1 MHILDQRVLRFV
13 GIEVKDNEPVGVFKC
28 NNKQGFI
35 SLTQLLDLD
44 MRGLF
49 ASNKNFIT
57 SLGLDYF
64 NHCSVTNKWTLVH
77 VMHKKES
84 YYY

>member
-49 ASNKNFIT
+49 ASNRNFIAA
-57 SLGLDYF
+57 LGLDYF
-64 NHCSVTNKWTLVH
+64 NHCSVTNKWTLVQVIPQGH
-77 VMHKKES
+77 S
-84 YYY
+84 YYH